1 MLPFGWVMKIHYAA
15 KNGVHTFGYNYAESE
30 RIWMNLERCE
40 YTVGGWPWEI
50 RAVAT
55 VWEAAEILFVFLSGK

>member
-1 MLPFGWVMKIHYAA
+1 MKIHYAA

-55 VWEAAEILFVFLSGK
+55 V